1 MEHPFGLKDGV
12 FRIAAKVG
20 IALYPDDGDNADT
33 LLKHA
38 EAALKKAKAS
48 GNRYL
53 FYTQKMTAAV
63 AARLTLENRLRQA
76 IERQEFVL
84 HYQPK
89 VDLKNGT
96 LVGAEALIRWN
107 DPETGLVP
115 PGEFIPDPGRDR
127 IDL

>member
-1 MEHPFGLKDGV
+1 
-12 FRIAAKVG
+12 
-20 IALYPDDGDNADT
+20 
-33 LLKHA
+33 
-38 EAALKKAKAS
+38 
-48 GNRYL
+48 
-53 FYTQKMTAAV
+53 MTAAV

-115 PGEFIPDPGRDR
+115 PGEFHSDPGRDR